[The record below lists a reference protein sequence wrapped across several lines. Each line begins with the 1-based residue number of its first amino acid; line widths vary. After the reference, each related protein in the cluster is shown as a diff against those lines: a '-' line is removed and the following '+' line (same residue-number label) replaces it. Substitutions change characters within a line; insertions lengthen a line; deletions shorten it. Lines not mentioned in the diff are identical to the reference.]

1 MFNVYPDVN
10 FTSIVPDHRG
20 LSVSL
25 SVHAPPGRA
34 SARQAEARV
43 AFWQGMSGKRLP
55 QGGLIALVWETTMG
69 ITVHLGVVASSLK
82 ELTDGVR
89 SDKERVKIRIVFF
102 DSQIELRILQA
113 LENRRSSKDVKML
126 VESPVMFEAIRPFLE
141 ALKAVPET
149 VPFSKYLVFRP
160 PNFLKECTINPPRY
174 AQIPGFAFQLASL
187 FPDDAGVDD
196 LRLDVSDVR
205 SVRQARIALQ
215 NGSRLDPSQ
224 ADSIIDVLTR
234 EIALIQG

>member
-69 ITVHLGVVASSLK
+69 IAVHLGVVASSLK

-160 PNFLKECTINPPRY
+160 PNFLKECTINPPKY
-174 AQIPGFAFQLASL
+174 AQIPGFALQLASL